1 MEIKQMATVTQ
12 TVFEVVS
19 TGQEFT
25 IPGDW
30 TPETIVS
37 TYSANIAGLNNMTP
51 EVTVEG
57 NTKHIVF
64 RPRTGTK
71 G

>member
-1 MEIKQMATVTQ
+1 MSEVRT

-19 TGQEFT
+19 TGQEFSV
-25 IPGDW
+25 PGDW
-30 TPETIVS
+30 TAEQIVS
-37 TYSANIAGLNNMTP
+37 SYGAHISGLGSMSS
-51 EVTVEG
+51 EVTLDG
-57 NTKHIVF
+57 DTKSIVF

>member
-1 MEIKQMATVTQ
+1 MSEVTQ

-19 TGQEFT
+19 TGQEFSV
-25 IPGDW
+25 PGNW
-30 TPETIVS
+30 TPEQIVS
-37 TYSANIAGLNNMTP
+37 SYSAHISGLGSMAS
-51 EVTVEG
+51 EVTTEG
-57 NTKHIVF
+57 DTKRIVF